1 MICNRLGKQLSADIA
16 IIQLYFIY
24 KYEFLNILLFLLFN
38 YRVMIQRIQ
47 SLYLLIAILLNGVLS
62 FYLPL
67 WVTSEN
73 IEIYAL
79 SQPVAVSLFSLSVLI
94 SFITLFSFK
103 KRKRQFVLG
112 RINIILNFVL
122 VGVFAYWTLSLP
134 GEMDIS
140 EKGIGML
147 LPIISIV
154 FIALAN
160 KAIKKDEDLVKS
172 VDRLR

>member
-1 MICNRLGKQLSADIA
+1 
-16 IIQLYFIY
+16 
-24 KYEFLNILLFLLFN
+24 
-38 YRVMIQRIQ
+38 MIQRIQ
-47 SLYLLIAILLNGVLS
+47 SLYLLIVIMLNGILS

-67 WVTSEN
+67 WITSDDVEM
-73 IEIYAL
+73 YAL
-79 SQPVAVSLFSLSVLI
+79 SQPVAISLFMVSVV
-94 SFITLFSFK
+94 ITLITIFAFK
-103 KRKRQFVLG
+103 KRKLQFVLG
-112 RINIILNFVL
+112 RINILLNFVL
-122 VGVFAYWTLSLP
+122 LGFFAYWSLSLP

>member
-1 MICNRLGKQLSADIA
+1 
-16 IIQLYFIY
+16 
-24 KYEFLNILLFLLFN
+24 
-38 YRVMIQRIQ
+38 MIQRIQ
-47 SLYLLIAILLNGVLS
+47 SLYLIVAILLNGVLS

-67 WVTSEN
+67 WTTSDN
-73 IEIYAL
+73 VEIYAL
-79 SQPVAVSLFSLSVLI
+79 SQPVALSLFLVSVLI
-94 SFITLFSFK
+94 SIITLFSFK
-103 KRKRQFVLG
+103 RRKRQFILG

>member
-1 MICNRLGKQLSADIA
+1 
-16 IIQLYFIY
+16 
-24 KYEFLNILLFLLFN
+24 
-38 YRVMIQRIQ
+38 MIQRIQ
-47 SLYLLIAILLNGVLS
+47 SLYLIVAILLNGVLS

-67 WVTSEN
+67 WTTSDN
-73 IEIYAL
+73 VEIYAL
-79 SQPVAVSLFSLSVLI
+79 SQPVALSLFLISVLI
-94 SFITLFSFK
+94 SIITLFSFK
-103 KRKRQFVLG
+103 RRKRQFILG